1 MVQCGVPDQSLSLT
15 QEDPDQPLELF
26 FCVWHHERSVLSSR
40 VLPPSLSTKLV
51 PIAKHDDATAT
62 MVSPAFLRSRSI
74 FPQPLSRSL
83 HRPLTSRTVNIT

>member
-1 MVQCGVPDQSLSLT
+1 MVQCGVPDQSLSLI

-40 VLPPSLSTKLV
+40 VLPPFLSTKLV

-62 MVSPAFLRSRSI
+62 MVFLRSRSI
-74 FPQPLSRSL
+74 FPPPLSRSL